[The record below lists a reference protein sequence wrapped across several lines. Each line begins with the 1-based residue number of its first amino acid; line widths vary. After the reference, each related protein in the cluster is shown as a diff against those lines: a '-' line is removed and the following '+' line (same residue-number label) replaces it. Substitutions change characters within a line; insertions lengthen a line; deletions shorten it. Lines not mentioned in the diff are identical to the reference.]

1 MALLLALACVPVFA
15 APQPAE
21 LFVSLTGNDQAAGR
35 SAATPLATL
44 TRARDEARA
53 LRRSGK
59 APNGVAVWVRGGAY
73 HLAETLAFG
82 AEDAGTEQAPLQFRA
97 HKDERPVLRG
107 GPAVS
112 GFAPYRDRVMQC
124 DLKRLGL
131 QGKAFRQLFFKGK
144 RMPLART
151 PNVDPAD
158 VYGGVWAHVVEPSP
172 QGAKRAFTYNP
183 KDIDPSRWARPTD
196 GRLGVFCQYD
206 WRWNW
211 LPIQAVAVEDQTLTL
226 GREATYEFG
235 IGDRYFVEGLFEELD
250 SPGEWYLDR
259 KAGTLTYWPLPG
271 EDMAKAPVV
280 APVLEQLVRLEG
292 DPEGG
297 KFVEHIALRGLTFSH
312 ATAPLPEAGYGYP
325 QAEIPVAAAVYAE
338 GARHCAF
345 EELELA
351 HVGQWGVELSRGC
364 QDHRLVG
371 NRIYDVG
378 CGGLKIGEP
387 TNPERDADEACR
399 TLVTD
404 NRVYDG
410 NAVYMGAPAIWIGQ
424 SGSNVVAHNE
434 IHGAWEWGISV
445 GWTWEYVPPNRARD
459 NRIEYNCIHD
469 LGASEL
475 GTHAAI
481 YCLGLS
487 PGTVVRNNH
496 LHHVSASGYGIILDQ
511 GCCGVLVEN
520 NLVHDTDG
528 GFCSNFHCIGN
539 VILNNIFALTRK
551 SQMHRYGDNPPGGF
565 ELANTNI
572 YCRNLGYWK
581 EGKLFSRDEWLDFA
595 TVQDFNLYWNASG
608 EPVTFMKYSL
618 AEWRAK
624 GLDRSS
630 VIADPLFVDPDNGD
644 FTLKPES
651 PAFKL
656 GFRPLDVSGAGPRE

>member
-1 MALLLALACVPVFA
+1 VIVALAVSSALAVSA
-15 APQPAE
+15 APQPVRFYVA
-21 LFVSLTGNDQAAGR
+21 TNGNDQWSGSRADPNARRTDG
-35 SAATPLATL
+35 PFATL
-44 TRARDEARA
+44 ERAREAVRD
-53 LRRSGK
+53 RRRGGGS
-59 APNGVAVWVRGGAY
+59 VRVLVRGGAY
-73 HLAETLAFG
+73 RLAKPF
-82 AEDAGTEQAPLQFRA
+82 
-97 HKDERPVLRG
+97 VLRPEDSGMEQCPITYAAYPKEQPILSG
-107 GPAVS
+107 GRPIT
-112 GFAPYRDRVMQC
+112 GW
-124 DLKRLGL
+124 KRGDGELWVAEVPGVKE
-131 QGKAFRQLFFKGK
+131 GKWNFRQLFVNGQRRRRPRLPRKGQYAIVGPVVAEK
-144 RMPLART
+144 WDDPQNRQAFRYKEGDLRTDWRSLDDVEVVVLQHWMEARLRIAKLDDAANTVTFTGGSWRPLT
-151 PNVDPAD
+151 WSTG
-158 VYGGVWAHVVEPSP
+158 YVVE
-172 QGAKRAFTYNP
+172 N
-183 KDIDPSRWARPTD
+183 
-196 GRLGVFCQYD
+196 V
-206 WRWNW
+206 
-211 LPIQAVAVEDQTLTL
+211 
-226 GREATYEFG
+226 REA
-235 IGDRYFVEGLFEELD
+235 LD
-250 SPGEWYLDR
+250 EPGEWYLDR